1 MALFGTQL
9 IITMVAAC
17 VLQKLGPFY
26 SLARWLLCYS
36 GLRRYRY
43 PTDDTLREAAGLA
56 KNNGKKKGKHD
67 EKQANGFLV
76 PKNAEF
82 ELETAPVEHFEVM
95 AFNFYTEYQWLVD
108 FAACTIFVY
117 AITEGYT
124 WLVGQRDEVNL
135 SMLWCLMV
143 VGFTV
148 RLLSRL
154 TAVFFRSTDGNS
166 GELEIC
172 CVSGLTYFVVSMVIL
187 VTSNDLLELQ
197 LEQAYGSFNESATHF
212 LQAHGLDS
220 SGPASMFA
228 FRLLLAV
235 LSGVAGAILMFPG
248 LRYTR
253 MHRDC
258 VRMCSSRA
266 MQLVYHVNF
275 VMPLVNVLTWVRP
288 LSRAYLAEKA
298 LPSTGAP
305 LLSEA
310 WFDSLRLWLLVFT
323 VCLRLALMPRHLQA
337 YLNISREKLDRVRQ
351 EAGRIRS
358 TELQKKIVSVYYY
371 VCVAAL
377 QFVAPLIL
385 SLYLALMYK
394 SLGGYS
400 WLGSPSAS
408 DPVAEPLPPP
418 PAGDQLGSASVHVTF
433 TLAAVK
439 RVFTP
444 GFYRGLLGYLTWWT
458 SFVMFTSSVVGSAL
472 LGYT

>member
-17 VLQKLGPFY
+17 VLQKLGPYY
-26 SLARWLLCYS
+26 SLARWLLCSS

-43 PTDDTLREAAGLA
+43 PTDDKLREAAGLA
-56 KNNGKKKGKHD
+56 KNGKKKGKHE
-67 EKQANGFLV
+67 EKTDNGFLI
-76 PKNAEF
+76 PKNTEF
-82 ELETAPVEHFEVM
+82 ELDTAPVEHFEVIG
-95 AFNFYTEYQWLVD
+95 FNFYTEYQWLVD
-108 FAACTIFVY
+108 FAVWTMVVY
-117 AITEGYT
+117 AITECYS
-124 WLVGQRDEVNL
+124 WLVGPRDEVNL

-143 VGFTV
+143 LGFAV
-148 RLLSRL
+148 RLLGRL
-154 TAVFFRSTDGNS
+154 TAVFFRSTDGS

-172 CVSGLTYFVVSMVIL
+172 AVSGLAYFVVSMVIL

-212 LQAHGLDS
+212 LRAHGLGS

-235 LSGVAGAILMFPG
+235 LSGFAGAILMFPG

-258 VRMCSSRA
+258 IRVSSENRA
-266 MQLVYHVNF
+266 LQLLYHVNF
-275 VMPLVNVLTWVRP
+275 VMPLLNVLTWVRP
-288 LSRAYLAEKA
+288 LSRAYLTEKDM
-298 LPSTGAP
+298 PSTGAP
-305 LLSEA
+305 LLSDA
-310 WFDSLRLWLLVFT
+310 WFDSLRLWLLVAT
-323 VCLRLALMPRHLQA
+323 VVLRMLLMPRHLQA
-337 YLNISREKLDRVRQ
+337 YLNISQDKLDRIRK

-358 TELQKKIVSVYYY
+358 TELQKRIVSVYYY

-377 QFVAPLIL
+377 QFVTPLIL

-400 WLGSPSAS
+400 WLGAAPVS
-408 DPVAEPLPPP
+408 DPELSPLPAPP
-418 PAGDQLGSASVHVTF
+418 TADQLGSPSHHVTF

-458 SFVMFTSSVVGSAL
+458 SFVMFTSSVVGSSL